1 MANVPVNF
9 GGVVVTAGG
18 SITGSFSGMQSL
30 GTGSITNPTGSLIT
44 GFKYGID
51 RNINNGIIEAT
62 GVSFTIP
69 AGVFIPLTGTSASLG
84 AGSAP
89 VIFYTN

>member
-9 GGVVVTAGG
+9 GGVLLTAGN
-18 SITGSFSGMQSL
+18 STTGSFSGMQSL

-44 GFKYGID
+44 SFKYGID
-51 RNINNGIIEAT
+51 RDINNGIIEAT
-62 GVSFTIP
+62 GTSFTLP
-69 AGVFIPLTGTSASLG
+69 AGGFVRLTFTSVSLG

-89 VIFYTN
+89 VILY